1 MARMGMTQHRPWI
14 ARTRHLFYA
23 VPRRFS
29 LTTLSLTSYLVTG
42 CDLTPRASDTLGEQR
57 AAAWAWSGR
66 LVADTDAALT
76 LVRLRIDSAGQTER
90 HDVLLARFDFNPMA
104 GLGDEH
110 SLTLGLD
117 LGHARDLPVNQ
128 QLSLGTAGGLP
139 AYGTVT
145 CLCTPLRPDSVRG
158 VLVIQ
163 QRGLRQLVIRI
174 NAQLYFTQWGDSTQH
189 AVYPL
194 RQLIFGVH

>member
-1 MARMGMTQHRPWI
+1 MQGI
-14 ARTRHLFYA
+14 RHLFYA
-23 VPRRFS
+23 VTRRFS
-29 LTTLSLTSYLVTG
+29 LTSLSLTSLLLTSLSSTLLVVA
-42 CDLTPRASDTLGEQR
+42 CDVLPRDADTLGEQK

-66 LVADTDAALT
+66 LVADTDTTLT

-128 QLSLGTAGGLP
+128 VLSLGTAGGLP

-158 VLVIQ
+158 SLVIQ

-174 NAQLYFTQWGDSTQH
+174 NAVLHFTQWGDSTQH

>member
-1 MARMGMTQHRPWI
+1 LTLLSSTLLVVACDVLPRDTD
-14 ARTRHLFYA
+14 TR
-23 VPRRFS
+23 
-29 LTTLSLTSYLVTG
+29 
-42 CDLTPRASDTLGEQR
+42 GEQR

-66 LVADTDAALT
+66 LVVDTDAALT
-76 LVRLRIDSAGQTER
+76 LVRLRIDSAAVTER

-117 LGHARDLPVNQ
+117 LGRVRELAMSQPLP
-128 QLSLGTAGGLP
+128 LGVPGGIP

-158 VLVIQ
+158 SLVIQ
-163 QRGLRQLVIRI
+163 QRGLRQLVMRI
-174 NAQLYFTQWGDSTQH
+174 NAVLYFTQWSDSTQH
-189 AVYPL
+189 AAYPL